1 MTLVLELKP
10 ETLRRIE
17 AEAAKTG
24 TTPEK
29 VLVELAESK
38 YDGETQT
45 DFRTAADYVLK
56 KNAEL
61 LRRLA

>member
-17 AEAAKTG
+17 KEAAQIG
-24 TTPEK
+24 TTPEEM
-29 VLVELAESK
+29 VVEMVESNFNGESK
-38 YDGETQT
+38 T
-45 DFRTAADYVLK
+45 DFRAAADYVLH